1 MNGKD
6 DIVANAIRRVEIL
19 EEIDKIKQ
27 DQIAPLKKQ
36 LLLLDRNMR
45 VLVFERD
52 QDVMDFE
59 GNAA

>member
-6 DIVANAIRRVEIL
+6 DIVANAIQRVELL

-36 LLLLDRNMR
+36 LLMLDRNMR

-52 QDVMDFE
+52 QETMDFKV
-59 GNAA
+59 

>member
-1 MNGKD
+1 VNGKD
-6 DIVANAIRRVEIL
+6 DIVANAIQRVELL

-36 LLLLDRNMR
+36 LLMLDRNMR

-52 QDVMDFE
+52 QETMDFKV
-59 GNAA
+59 